1 MRVLIVEDEYRIA
14 SFLEKGLA
22 ANGYAVQT
30 ATTGA
35 EALHDSA
42 TRDVDI
48 AILDLGLPDVDGLR
62 VLSQWRQTGMAAP
75 VIILTARDQLDDRV
89 RGLNLGADD
98 YLPKPFDFEELL
110 ARVRA
115 RLRPSR
121 GPSSMLQTRGVTFDL
136 LTRRVTSR
144 GALVDVTWRE
154 SALLEEFMRHPNQV
168 LSREHLMSRV
178 WNLEF
183 DPQSN
188 VVDVYVGYLR
198 RKLGMEAIETVR
210 GSGYRLRDDAPGP
223 AA

>member
-1 MRVLIVEDEYRIA
+1 VLIVEDEYRIA

-35 EALHDSA
+35 EALHDST

-48 AILDLGLPDVDGLR
+48 AILDLGLPDVDGLS
-62 VLSQWRQTGMAAP
+62 VLSQWRQTGMSAP

-121 GPSSMLQTRGVTFDL
+121 GRSSMLQTRDVMFDL
-136 LTRRVTSR
+136 LTRRVTSGGR
-144 GALVDVTWRE
+144 PVDLTWKE
-154 SALLEEFMRHPNQV
+154 SALLEEVMRHPNQV
-168 LSREHLMSRV
+168 LSREHLMSGV
-178 WNLEF
+178 WNIEF

-198 RKLGMEAIETVR
+198 RKLGADAIETVR
-210 GSGYRLRDDAPGP
+210 GSGYRLRADEPWPSA
-223 AA
+223 